1 MPRGTKESVK
11 KKSTAKRARN
21 REKNIQKTKDD
32 KFSFD
37 EEIVIGL
44 KRLDEPEDISKKV
57 KNKNGGR
64 TGEKNSR
71 SANKK
76 GSSRSNNRS
85 RQNEKNNRKKNAK
98 SNEIIDVEYE
108 DNIII
113 QSKYMQNY
121 EDDAEKRNS
130 GRRNKHTQANS
141 NRGRRSQ
148 AISNSNKRIQETQRG
163 KDNKSRQRAKQ
174 NNGKRQ
180 QSMQKSGRVT
190 SDGERLQT
198 VNINTPLSEEEIK
211 RREKSRKKRKLVLKV
226 IKWITILAIIIG
238 GTIYAMLSP
247 IFNIKE
253 VEVLGN
259 SKISSETIISLSGIT
274 IDQNMFSFRTS
285 DVSESI
291 KQNAYIDTVDIH
303 RDLPDK
309 ISIVVSERKTTYMIK
324 FGNAYAYINN
334 QGYILEITNQEVAV
348 PILTGYETPDENIK
362 EGNRLDTAD
371 LERLND
377 VLKIME
383 AASSSG
389 NNLKNLITQIDMS
402 DKSNYI
408 LNLQTQKKQIYFGDA
423 TNLSTKMLWIDQIL
437 EEEKKNEGILYL
449 NMDLNTDR
457 PYFREKV

>member
-1 MPRGTKESVK
+1 MPRTTKESVK
-11 KKSTAKRARN
+11 RKSTAKKTRKK
-21 REKNIQKTKDD
+21 EKNIKETKDD
-32 KFSFD
+32 IFSFD
-37 EEIVIGL
+37 DEIVIGL
-44 KRLDEPEDISKKV
+44 KRLDEMEHVPKKTT
-57 KNKNGGR
+57 K
-64 TGEKNSR
+64 
-71 SANKK
+71 
-76 GSSRSNNRS
+76 
-85 RQNEKNNRKKNAK
+85 RKKNTK
-98 SNEIIDVEYE
+98 SSGKDVE
-108 DNIII
+108 NN
-113 QSKYMQNY
+113 QKG
-121 EDDAEKRNS
+121 K
-130 GRRNKHTQANS
+130 
-141 NRGRRSQ
+141 
-148 AISNSNKRIQETQRG
+148 NKRKTQKKNKRTNLS
-163 KDNKSRQRAKQ
+163 KD
-174 NNGKRQ
+174 
-180 QSMQKSGRVT
+180 RV
-190 SDGERLQT
+190 QT
-198 VNINTPLSEEEIK
+198 VRINTPLSKEEIQ
-211 RREKSRKKRKLVLKV
+211 RREKLRKKKKLILRI
-226 IKWITILAIIIG
+226 IKWATLLAIIIG
-238 GTIYAMLSP
+238 GVVYAMMSP

-285 DVSESI
+285 DVRESI
-291 KQNAYIDTVDIH
+291 KQNAYIDTVDVH

-334 QGYILEITNQEVAV
+334 QGYILEITNQEAAV